1 VRFTLLS
8 IEAAG
13 AGRDRPF
20 MGRTVLGGDCP
31 LLQSGR
37 SDLHWIGRDFPKR
50 RMIPSAWKS
59 L

>member
-1 VRFTLLS
+1 VRFILLS
-8 IEAAG
+8 IEQAG

-20 MGRTVLGGDCP
+20 MGRTVLGGDRP

-37 SDLHWIGRDFPKR
+37 SDLHWIGREFPSCR
-50 RMIPSAWKS
+50 TIPSVWKS